1 MVAGGSSERL
11 KTIILSL
18 EFMTQVSLPVSRVA
32 QVNVMFSPAHA
43 APPAKG
49 DVMAVGE

>member
-1 MVAGGSSERL
+1 MVGGGSSERL
-11 KTIILSL
+11 KTITLSL
-18 EFMTQVSLPVSRVA
+18 EFITQVSLPVSRTV

-49 DVMAVGE
+49 DVMTVGE